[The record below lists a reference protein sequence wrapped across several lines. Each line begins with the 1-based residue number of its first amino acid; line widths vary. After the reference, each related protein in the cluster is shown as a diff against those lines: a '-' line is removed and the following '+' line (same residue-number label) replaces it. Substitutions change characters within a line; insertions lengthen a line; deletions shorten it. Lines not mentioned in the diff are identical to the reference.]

1 MGPIGWI
8 IAGIRKIGDGVR
20 GIKKDS
26 QGGSVETNS
35 NAKTAANQN
44 VSTNYKQTSNNQ
56 FNGSIDVGVKIDN
69 STAFPASSSLDLT
82 GNHGL
87 TLSPA

>member
-8 IAGIRKIGDGVR
+8 IAGIQKIRNGIH

-26 QGGSVETNS
+26 NDGKTDS
-35 NAKTAANQN
+35 NAKTEANQKT
-44 VSTNYKQTSNNQ
+44 STNYKQTPNNQ

-87 TLSPA
+87 RLNPA